1 MNAGRVISRRSALL
15 IVALAQ
21 LAIGAAAVFARFALV
36 SGGALAISFARLSLA
51 ALVVVAVAAGRG
63 ALRPIDRA
71 SEARLFAAGL
81 LLALHFATW
90 ISSLRFASVAIST
103 LLVCTT
109 PVWAELAAVIRRR
122 RFDGQAAA
130 SIAVALAGVAI
141 VVGAPGPANQPIG
154 IALAL
159 IGAVAFAAYLIAV
172 RGTDVRHGTLAI
184 TSRTYTYAALAL
196 GAAVS
201 STSAFAQN
209 GPAALNFGAGSN
221 PQTGGQPVA
230 AQPAGRSVYDVA
242 PQGADS
248 QTDGPAGPAGANFG
262 AGSNPQTGNKPFAAT
277 TSQTRSASNGPT
289 GVTPGPA
296 GPAGNNFGAGSNPQ
310 TGR

>member
-196 GAAVS
+196 GAATLATGDRLPPATDGRAWGGIFAMAFVS
-201 STSAFAQN
+201 QLFGHT
-209 GPAALNFGAGSN
+209 ALNAGVRVLGATLVSMFILLEPVIAAVLAAWLFGERLGVQTAFGALL
-221 PQTGGQPVA
+221 VLA
-230 AQPAGRSVYDVA
+230 AIAIAIRAEG
-242 PQGADS
+242 
-248 QTDGPAGPAGANFG
+248 
-262 AGSNPQTGNKPFAAT
+262 KAA
-277 TSQTRSASNGPT
+277 
-289 GVTPGPA
+289 
-296 GPAGNNFGAGSNPQ
+296 
-310 TGR
+310 

>member
-1 MNAGRVISRRSALL
+1 LEEIMNKHC
-15 IVALAQ
+15 
-21 LAIGAAAVFARFALV
+21 
-36 SGGALAISFARLSLA
+36 
-51 ALVVVAVAAGRG
+51 
-63 ALRPIDRA
+63 
-71 SEARLFAAGL
+71 L
-81 LLALHFATW
+81 LLAA
-90 ISSLRFASVAIST
+90 
-103 LLVCTT
+103 
-109 PVWAELAAVIRRR
+109 
-122 RFDGQAAA
+122 
-130 SIAVALAGVAI
+130 
-141 VVGAPGPANQPIG
+141 
-154 IALAL
+154 
-159 IGAVAFAAYLIAV
+159 
-172 RGTDVRHGTLAI
+172 
-184 TSRTYTYAALAL
+184 AALAL